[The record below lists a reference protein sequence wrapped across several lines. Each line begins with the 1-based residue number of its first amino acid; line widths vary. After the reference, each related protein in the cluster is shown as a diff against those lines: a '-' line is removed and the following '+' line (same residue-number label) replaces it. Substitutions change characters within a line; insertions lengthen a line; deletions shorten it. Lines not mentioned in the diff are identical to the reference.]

1 MTDICAIDATPF
13 KSKISRLN
21 QFERYSILREFNKCL
36 VGFRPSIHLQDSLT
50 SQPIA
55 TGNWGCGAFGGDMQL
70 KFVIQWMAASVLRES
85 NVIGTRAT
93 VSNDDML
100 MYYYTF
106 GIPTLQLEIENFLKV
121 VETSGIVVDPSK
133 FIPSTFSF
141 EMVHIR

>member
-1 MTDICAIDATPF
+1 
-13 KSKISRLN
+13 
-21 QFERYSILREFNKCL
+21 
-36 VGFRPSIHLQDSLT
+36 
-50 SQPIA
+50 
-55 TGNWGCGAFGGDMQL
+55 
-70 KFVIQWMAASVLRES
+70 
-85 NVIGTRAT
+85 
-93 VSNDDML
+93 